1 MKEFKNKFKFLHNKR
16 STHYAL
22 IISENDTEYFYLTL
36 THSHT
41 YGVYHNIKL
50 NVNPNFNDEKEAY
63 IIPKIYHLNKSYFK
77 ETAKHLVLS
86 EEDKTQIIELIERK
100 NKKMEQKNKA
110 FNQKTE
116 QERIEDL
123 RNKLTIQINNIA
135 NELNSTANVYKFN
148 EYIDDFKNQ
157 LIKESAKFQNISEY
171 ETFIR
176 KYLPNNGFE
185 KEEDVKKYCDIAS
198 TYEKNLD
205 PKFKSLREAAID
217 HFNTNIK
224 DRFYQ
229 VANVFFQIDTSQ
241 ILKGSE
247 SDVKNHLMRISF
259 PAGSKYENY
268 IVVIPDYCN
277 RGFNKYKPDKID
289 IMLSP
294 KTKPFMY
301 LNNVKPSEI
310 ANMLDKNREFNQ
322 RVFNLAANQC
332 IVEPNQVMK
341 KTDKSYIIAFP
352 SGTKYENT
360 IKAIVPL
367 KQVQEFP
374 NDAKLKLTITE
385 QQVLQTKN
393 PLSNDFLA
401 NALKYKEKIEE
412 KAQEPTV
419 KDQANEVKKSKT
431 IKNKEKT
438 KSVNDV
444 ERER

>member
-1 MKEFKNKFKFLHNKR
+1 MKKLKHNFKFLHNKH

-22 IISENDTEYFYLTL
+22 IIDETKTEYFYLTL
-36 THSHT
+36 THT
-41 YGVYHNIKL
+41 IKYHRKL
-50 NVNPNFNDEKEAY
+50 NLKLLQNPNYKDEKDAY
-63 IIPKIYHLNKSYFK
+63 IIPKIYHLNKHYFK
-77 ETAKHLVLS
+77 DTAKHLVLS

-135 NELNSTANVYKFN
+135 NELNSTANIYKFN

-185 KEEDVKKYCDIAS
+185 KEEDVKKYCDIAFIDE
-198 TYEKNLD
+198 EKLT

-224 DRFYQ
+224 DSFYQ

-301 LNNVKPSEI
+301 LNNVKARDI
-310 ANMLDKNREFNQ
+310 ASMLDKNREFNQ
-322 RVFNLAANQC
+322 RVFNLATNQC

-360 IKAIVPL
+360 VKAIVPSKL
-367 KQVQEFP
+367 VQEFP
-374 NDAKLKLTITE
+374 NDGKLKLTITE

-412 KAQEPTV
+412 KAQDPPV
-419 KDQANEVKKSKT
+419 KDQANEVNKSKT
-431 IKNKEKT
+431 ISERKKT
-438 KSVNDV
+438 KSVNTV